1 MTQADSKNT
10 TPTPAVS
17 TRRRFLTQAAGIAAG
32 AGLAAMAAASVP
44 STAFADPASG
54 SVHAAIEAHKAA
66 WAAYEVDVTSR
77 LEAALPKDRRQSD
90 YWEVF
95 ETDDP
100 RWIEHGRTLE
110 ALSSAYDDASIAL
123 LNLEP
128 ATLAGLLML
137 VSYIADLERRGLE
150 SWPDVEEEGMRRATW
165 DKCLLRLIA
174 DALGRIGGVGMVV

>member
-1 MTQADSKNT
+1 MAQVNSEN
-10 TPTPAVS
+10 S
-17 TRRRFLTQAAGIAAG
+17 TSMPVVQSRRRFLSQAAGIAAG

-66 WAAYEVDVTSR
+66 WAAYEVDGTSR

-110 ALSSAYDDASIAL
+110 ALSSAYDD
-123 LNLEP
+123 
-128 ATLAGLLML
+128 
-137 VSYIADLERRGLE
+137 
-150 SWPDVEEEGMRRATW
+150 
-165 DKCLLRLIA
+165 
-174 DALGRIGGVGMVV
+174 